1 MIAFLD
7 KMEEIIEKIVSLVL
21 TPMFMLLAAVSLL
34 QVVFR
39 YFLRISLPWSE
50 ELARYLFIYTTY
62 LGSVIGVSRNIHIDI
77 TAVDLFLDKL
87 EPAKRARWNGALN
100 IITSF
105 VSAVVLGWITY
116 LAIPYLMG
124 VYRFGQRT
132 PAMGLS
138 LCIPVFSVPLGMGLM
153 FLLYVKK
160 FIKNVALFGKEGA
173 SVD

>member
-7 KMEEIIEKIVSLVL
+7 KIEEIINKIVELVL
-21 TPMFMLLAAVSLL
+21 TPMFMILAGVSLL
-34 QVVFR
+34 QVIFR

-77 TAVDLFLDKL
+77 TAVDLFLDKM
-87 EPAKRARWNGALN
+87 EPARRQRWNE
-100 IITSF
+100 IIDVVTSF
-105 VSAVVLGWITY
+105 ISAFVLGWITY

-138 LCIPVFSVPLGMGLM
+138 LCVPVFSVPLGMGLM

-160 FIKNVALFGKEGA
+160 FIKSVLLFGKGGA
-173 SVD
+173 ALD

>member
-7 KMEEIIEKIVSLVL
+7 KMEEIINKIVELVL
-21 TPMFMLLAAVSLL
+21 TPMFMILAGVSLL
-34 QVVFR
+34 QVIFR

-77 TAVDLFLDKL
+77 TVVDLFLNKM
-87 EPAKRARWNGALN
+87 EPAKRARWNN
-100 IITSF
+100 IIEIVASF
-105 VSAVVLGWITY
+105 ISAVALGWITY

-124 VYRFGQRT
+124 VYKFGQRT

-138 LCIPVFSVPLGMGLM
+138 LCVPVFSVPLGMGLM
-153 FLLYVKK
+153 FLLYAKK
-160 FIKNVALFGKEGA
+160 FIKGVALFSKGGE
-173 SVD
+173 VLD

>member
-7 KMEEIIEKIVSLVL
+7 KLEEIINKIVGLVL
-21 TPMFMLLAAVSLL
+21 TPMFMILAAVSLL

-77 TAVDLFLDKL
+77 TAVDLFLDKM
-87 EPAKRARWNGALN
+87 EPARRQRWNE
-100 IITSF
+100 IIDVVTSF
-105 VSAVVLGWITY
+105 LSAFVLAWITY

-124 VYRFGQRT
+124 VYKFGQRT

-138 LCIPVFSVPLGMGLM
+138 LCVPVFSVPLGMGLM

-160 FIKNVALFGKEGA
+160 FIKSVLLFGKGGA
-173 SVD
+173 SLD